1 MRAEGWPVVGPG
13 RAGFGVSA
21 SNSGL
26 RWGVQAGMRG
36 AEAVWACA
44 HSWCPESRAPRHDV
58 VWAHS
63 GDILLNLALL
73 ILMANGMTKK
83 P

>member
-58 VWAHS
+58 MWAHS
-63 GDILLNLALL
+63 GDFFFFFSTLLR
-73 ILMANGMTKK
+73 T
-83 P
+83 

>member
-58 VWAHS
+58 VWADS
-63 GDILLNLALL
+63 GDFFFFGPVERRARHL
-73 ILMANGMTKK
+73 

>member
-44 HSWCPESRAPRHDV
+44 RSWCPESRAPRHDV
-58 VWAHS
+58 MWADS
-63 GDILLNLALL
+63 GD
-73 ILMANGMTKK
+73 
-83 P
+83 